1 MQEQHYKIQQ
11 LLQDNQ
17 IGLDAEFI
25 AFMLQDENLLQ
36 LSKLMQ
42 LLNTQRSNAVEIIE
56 SIIAQSQSSQNSVD
70 HDLASSHE
78 MLNTS
83 PRVELADRAEQ
94 ASADLSQCHDLQ
106 HLDSVHEQT
115 MEHDQIQFTSNVGVA
130 SDLDSNSDLD
140 SELNAAETAVDLH
153 DATDPKHKKSES
165 VQTDSA
171 LNLSQS
177 LERKSN
183 DLKVS
188 DTKNTPLENLVS
200 QNQLLENNDFKD
212 TSSDQIETQKNQQQ
226 QNQEQQTQEQKNQEQ
241 KTVLTPAN
249 ALTDQ
254 DTLIPKAAE
263 STQAPNPMFSPDVK
277 FQVDNARAGQ
287 LYRSKITVISNHDST
302 LIRYKP
308 ESFKFSRENFYFDDA
323 TQTIQGQPE
332 TPEEL
337 SFSFQYNM
345 QNETRTAQCK
355 MNVIADPRSL
365 WKVLEPEA
373 GQPYEKSHS
382 DQALLVLE
390 DYKLIAASRRG
401 RSHEHGGTF
410 RDDDFGLLQ
419 IEDSLWSVLV
429 TADGAGSAAYSRE
442 GSRIAVEIVKSEFAR
457 YLTGTTIASLNA
469 DVEQWQVGSQDS
481 ETQAIA
487 NKLNQQFYHL
497 YYEIYKSIIQHIELE
512 ASELGVAAKLFST
525 TLLVAVVYSQPVKN
539 FISTFSVGDG
549 AIAVYNDSSVR
560 IMNVADG
567 GEYAGQT
574 KFLDRSIAQ
583 EFGARVKI
591 GCFEAIDAVIVM
603 TDGISDPLFET
614 DVGLTQHDRWKKL
627 YTALDPLMKTE
638 AADTALLE
646 WMHFFMPGHHDD
658 RSMAMLWKR

>member
-1 MQEQHYKIQQ
+1 MAERHCKIKQ
-11 LLQDNQ
+11 LLEDNQ
-17 IGLDAEFI
+17 IGLDAEFV
-25 AFMLQDENLLQ
+25 AFMAQDQNLLQ

-42 LLNTQRSNAVEIIE
+42 LLNTQRSNSSVEINE
-56 SIIAQSQSSQNSVD
+56 PIIQHIQNKQNSLD
-70 HDLASSHE
+70 QHLTSSNE
-78 MLNTS
+78 ILDTTQS
-83 PRVELADRAEQ
+83 VELADRVEQ
-94 ASADLSQCHDLQ
+94 EFAASSRCDDLQ
-106 HLDSVHEQT
+106 HLDSVHELR
-115 MEHDQIQFTSNVGVA
+115 MDHDQIQFTSNVGVA
-130 SDLDSNSDLD
+130 PDSDSDLSAVETLADL
-140 SELNAAETAVDLH
+140 SESAETEYQ
-153 DATDPKHKKSES
+153 KIES
-165 VQTDSA
+165 VETNIAVQKIAT
-171 LNLSQS
+171 NMT
-177 LERKSN
+177 
-183 DLKVS
+183 DLKV
-188 DTKNTPLENLVS
+188 DEAENTQAINVEN
-200 QNQLLENNDFKD
+200 QNQLLENHDLKD
-212 TSSDQIETQKNQQQ
+212 DSSDQIEA
-226 QNQEQQTQEQKNQEQ
+226 QENQTQETQQQKNQEQ

-254 DTLIPKAAE
+254 DTPIPKSAE

-287 LYRSKITVISNHDST
+287 LYNSKITVTSNHDST

-308 ESFKFSRENFYFDDA
+308 ESFKFSRENFYFDEA
-323 TQTIQGQPE
+323 TQSIQGQPE
-332 TPEEL
+332 VPEEL
-337 SFSFQYNM
+337 SFSFQYCI

-373 GQPYEKSHS
+373 GQPYEKPHT
-382 DQALLVLE
+382 DQAQLVLE

-419 IEDSLWSVLV
+419 IEDSPWSVLV
-429 TADGAGSAAYSRE
+429 TADGAGSATYSRE

-469 DVEQWQVGSQDS
+469 DVEQWQIGSQDLA
-481 ETQAIA
+481 TQAIA
-487 NKLNQQFYHL
+487 NKLNQQFYHV
-497 YYEIYKSIIQHIELE
+497 YYEIYKSIINQIELQ
-512 ASELGVAAKLFST
+512 ASEMGVAAKLFST
-525 TLLVAVVYSQPVKN
+525 TLLVAVVYSQPDKN

-583 EFGARVKI
+583 EFGSRVKI
-591 GCFEAIDAVIVM
+591 GCFEAIDAVMVM

-627 YTALDPLMKTE
+627 YRELDPLMKTDV
-638 AADTALLE
+638 ADTALLE
-646 WMHFFMPGHHDD
+646 WMHFFTPGHHDD
-658 RSMAMLWKR
+658 RTMAVLWKR